1 MRVAVIGAGY
11 VGLVTGVGLAT
22 VGHDVTCVEINASRV
37 AAINAGHSPLHEPG
51 LTERLQEVLAAGRF
65 RAASALPPAVRDAQ
79 VTLICVG
86 TPSAPSG
93 EIDLQAVQ
101 GAAREI
107 GAALRHM
114 QGYRLVVVKSTVVP
128 GTTEGVVG
136 PTVWTAAGQGPE
148 GIGLAMNPEFLREG
162 HALSDFLEP
171 DRIVVGAIDER
182 TAEVMRGLYAPF
194 NAPLIVTNPRTAEM
208 IKYTSNALLATL
220 ISFSNQ
226 IAAICEATPDVDVE
240 TVMDVVH
247 MDRRLTPV
255 IDGQPV
261 QPGILTYLRAGCGFG
276 GSCLPKDVKALR
288 AYARTANA
296 PTELLDAVLAIND
309 QRPRHLVRLAEHALG
324 SLAGRTVAVLGLTFK
339 PGSDDL
345 RDSPA
350 LRVVELLQEAGA
362 HVRSYDP
369 MITPDGAVQHGL
381 LMGANGDGIDVCAS
395 AREALTEADAALIT
409 TGWRDFASLDWSEM
423 ASVMRTPVVVDGR
436 RILDNARGLE
446 GVTHLK
452 IGYRAES

>member
-37 AAINAGHSPLHEPG
+37 AAINAGRSPLHEPG
-51 LTERLQEVLAAGRF
+51 LAERLQATLAAGRF
-65 RAASALPPAVRDAQ
+65 RAASVLPPAVRDAQ
-79 VTLICVG
+79 VILICVG
-86 TPSAPSG
+86 TPSAPTG
-93 EIDLQAVQ
+93 AIDLQAVQ
-101 GAAREI
+101 GAARQI
-107 GAALRHM
+107 GQALR
-114 QGYRLVVVKSTVVP
+114 QVQSYRVVAVKSTVVP
-128 GTTEGVVG
+128 GTTEGVIG
-136 PTVWTAAGQGPE
+136 PTVWAAAGQGVE
-148 GIGLAMNPEFLREG
+148 NIGLAMNPEFLREG
-162 HALSDFLEP
+162 DAVADFLAP
-171 DRIVVGAIDER
+171 DRIVVGAIDAR
-182 TAEVMRGLYAPF
+182 SAEVMRELYAPF
-194 NAPLIVTNPRTAEM
+194 NAPLFITNPRTAEM

-226 IAAICEATPDVDVE
+226 IAAICEATPDVDVQ
-240 TVMDVVH
+240 TVMDAVH

-255 IDGQPV
+255 MGGRPV
-261 QPGILTYLRAGCGFG
+261 QPGILAYLRAGAGFG

-288 AYARTANA
+288 AYARAVHA

-309 QRPRHLVRLAEHALG
+309 QRPRHLVKLAENALG

-362 HVRSYDP
+362 HVRGYDP
-369 MITPDGAVQHGL
+369 MITPDGAAQHSL
-381 LMGANGDGIDVCAS
+381 HMSANGNGIEICTS
-395 AREALTEADAALIT
+395 ARQALTNADAALIT

-423 ASVMRTPVVVDGR
+423 ASVMRMPIVVDGR
-436 RILDNARGLE
+436 RILDGAHGLD
-446 GVTHLK
+446 GVTLLK
-452 IGYRAES
+452 IGYKAI

>member
-1 MRVAVIGAGY
+1 MRIAVIGAGY

-37 AAINAGHSPLHEPG
+37 AAINAGRSPLHEPG
-51 LTERLQEVLAAGRF
+51 LTERLQATLAAGRF
-65 RAASALPPAVRDAQ
+65 RAVSALPPAVREAQ
-79 VTLICVG
+79 VVMICVG

-93 EIDLQAVQ
+93 EINLQAVR
-101 GAAREI
+101 GAAQQI
-107 GAALRHM
+107 GQALRQV
-114 QGYRLVVVKSTVVP
+114 QGYRVLVVKSTVVP
-128 GTTEGVVG
+128 GTTEDIVG
-136 PTVWTAAGQGPE
+136 PAVWTAAGQGPE

-162 HALSDFLEP
+162 NAVADFLKP

-182 TAEVMRGLYAPF
+182 SAEVMRELYAPF

-226 IAAICEATPDVDVE
+226 IAAVCEATPDVDVE
-240 TVMDVVH
+240 TVMDAVH
-247 MDRRLTPV
+247 MDRRLSPIV
-255 IDGQPV
+255 NGARV
-261 QPGILTYLRAGCGFG
+261 RPGILTYLRAGSGFG

-288 AYARTANA
+288 AYARTLHA

-309 QRPRHLVRLAEHALG
+309 QRPMHLVRLAENALG

-339 PGSDDL
+339 PGTDDL

-369 MITPDGAVQHGL
+369 MIASDGAGL
-381 LMGANGDGIDVCAS
+381 AGDDGMEVCAS
-395 AREALTEADAALIT
+395 AREALTGADAALIT
-409 TGWRDFASLDWSEM
+409 TGWEDFARLDWSEM
-423 ASVMRTPVVVDGR
+423 ASVMRMPIVVDGR
-436 RILDNARGLE
+436 RILDGAHGLD
-446 GVTHLK
+446 GVTLLK
-452 IGYRAES
+452 IGYKAI